1 MGISGTKL
9 TNLVPSGILVLGA
22 RPPLRPQSV
31 AGEAAPRGLSMDV
44 IGVVLAFVQV
54 VLALLLWV
62 IDRRKHG

>member
-1 MGISGTKL
+1 
-9 TNLVPSGILVLGA
+9 
-22 RPPLRPQSV
+22 
-31 AGEAAPRGLSMDV
+31 MDV